1 MGQNKWTEEQSA
13 KLPIEDLTITKK
25 QIAEQLEKNPD
36 TEIYAEIKFGD
47 YVMLFE
53 LVRKSFLAN
62 FRRRED
68 DDRIKGAILDNQ
80 IWLNTNFLELY
91 GEIYL
96 DYLDRRNAK
105 AASSPNTEKEKQ

>member
-1 MGQNKWTEEQSA
+1 MAQNKWTEEQSA
-13 KLPIEDLTITKK
+13 KIPIEDLTITKK

-36 TEIYAEIKFGD
+36 TKIYAEIKFGD

-53 LVRKSFLAN
+53 IVRESFLIN
-62 FRRRED
+62 FKRRED
-68 DDRIKGAILDNQ
+68 QDRIKGAILDDNS

-105 AASSPNTEKEKQ
+105 ANTSPAE